1 MSLAEIYDCVNL
13 SKFDCVICISIK
25 VLFTDRY
32 KWQNFGL
39 RFLGLVNRLYTV
51 HSSLVAY
58 LAQVKSVKNYPTRS
72 DSVLS
77 WAWVF

>member
-1 MSLAEIYDCVNL
+1 M
-13 SKFDCVICISIK
+13 ICDREFTREARNPDE
-25 VLFTDRY
+25 VLFTDGY
-32 KWQNFGL
+32 TWQNFGL